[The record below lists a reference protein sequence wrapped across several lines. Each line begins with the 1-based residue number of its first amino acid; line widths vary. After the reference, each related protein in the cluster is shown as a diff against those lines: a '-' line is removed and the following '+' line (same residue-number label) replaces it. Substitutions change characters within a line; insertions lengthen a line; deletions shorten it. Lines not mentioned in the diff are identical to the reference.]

1 MVLYGHEP
9 RHFGVDISQSCQQ
22 SDLQNWLEERELMQE
37 LVRQHLIRAQ
47 HKMKNQ
53 ADKRRSNRVFQ
64 VGQQVYLKAQPYV
77 QTSLAPRSSN
87 KLAFRFFGP
96 FSIIERI
103 GQSTYRLKLADGCL
117 IHPVFHISQ
126 LKTAVPPSTPVS
138 SIIPDATNE
147 LQGTHRYP
155 RSSPASVQRHY
166 DASSAGPLVRWSDPP
181 SALDTWEDE
190 APLRLQF
197 PRSPALGQAG
207 FQDRGDV
214 TVARPPTS
222 ATASEEPEGGA
233 GMKEV
238 EAGWAERSKRT
249 KKVNTQYMGQTG

>member
-1 MVLYGHEP
+1 ML
-9 RHFGVDISQSCQQ
+9 
-22 SDLQNWLEERELMQE
+22 LMSYKVPIAI
-37 LVRQHLIRAQ
+37 LG
-47 HKMKNQ
+47 
-53 ADKRRSNRVFQ
+53 RRLHQYNDTMTPQ
-64 VGQQVYLKAQPYV
+64 V
-77 QTSLAPRSSN
+77 
-87 KLAFRFFGP
+87 
-96 FSIIERI
+96 
-103 GQSTYRLKLADGCL
+103 
-117 IHPVFHISQ
+117 
-126 LKTAVPPSTPVS
+126 
-138 SIIPDATNE
+138 
-147 LQGTHRYP
+147 
-155 RSSPASVQRHY
+155 
-166 DASSAGPLVRWSDPP
+166 LVRWSDPP